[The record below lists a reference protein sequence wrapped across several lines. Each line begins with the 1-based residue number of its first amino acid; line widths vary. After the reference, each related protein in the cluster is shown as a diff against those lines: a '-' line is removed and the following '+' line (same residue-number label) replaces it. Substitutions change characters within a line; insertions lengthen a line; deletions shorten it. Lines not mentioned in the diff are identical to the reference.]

1 MIKAVIFDL
10 DGTLLNTLDDLTD
23 AVNYAL
29 SELKR
34 RTLDV
39 SVVRQLVGNG
49 VPKLIERA
57 LDKTGGDE
65 NDDFDKCLALFKKF
79 YGAHGTD
86 KTRLYDGVADVL
98 DKLKARG
105 VKTAVV
111 TNKYDEAAQE
121 MKRRYFDGVDF
132 IVGTRDGIRPKP
144 STDGVA
150 CALDALGV
158 DAADAVYVG
167 DGETDIATAK
177 AAGLPVI
184 AVSWGFRDRA
194 LLETLAPD
202 AIIDSP
208 RELIEAVSMIEACN

>member
-10 DGTLLNTLDDLTD
+10 DGTLLNTLDDLAD

-29 SELKR
+29 RELGR
-34 RTLDV
+34 RELDV

-57 LDKTGGDE
+57 LDRTGGDGGE
-65 NDDFDKCLALFKKF
+65 DFDKCLALFKMF

-86 KTRLYDGVADVL
+86 KTRLYDGVADAL
-98 DKLKARG
+98 AELKAKG
-105 VKTAVV
+105 IKTAVV
-111 TNKYDEAAQE
+111 TNKYDESAQQ
-121 MKRRYFDGVDF
+121 MKRKYFDGVDF
-132 IVGTRDGIRPKP
+132 IVGARDGIRPKP
-144 STDGVA
+144 STDGVV
-150 CALDALGV
+150 CALDVLGV
-158 DAADAVYVG
+158 NRADAVYVG

-208 RELIEAVSMIEACN
+208 SELGAAIESTFIA